1 VAAMM
6 IDNPEEHHG
15 SFFSKLFDTHPPIA
29 ERIAALQ
36 RIAGV
41 QQT

>member
-1 VAAMM
+1 M

-15 SFFSKLFDTHPPIA
+15 SFFGHLFDTHPPLE